1 MESLLGQALRLDD
14 EPTLVRAVKAV
25 KRNMERDERVRER
38 VISLAISTFAN
49 ICMGIGRYTQ
59 RTQAGISIGLLLTG
73 IGRLLSSRLR
83 WTIILESMLLS
94 TLGGILVLPSRV
106 TPYGLDSPAI
116 TLLLKHVGTAS
127 LLVTLTHDIINLIT
141 LKLERRTKQKRDEIA
156 RQEKMRGIF
165 YTPAKPKSVA
175 TRSVSFRGGGGTAIR
190 GIGNSGMGNAKGGGS
205 SGHSKPRSM
214 FT

>member
-1 MESLLGQALRLDD
+1 LGQALRLDD

-25 KRNMERDERVRER
+25 KRSMERDERVRER
-38 VISLAISTFAN
+38 FMSLAISTFAN
-49 ICMGIGRYTQ
+49 ICMGIGRYIQ
-59 RTQAGISIGLLLTG
+59 RTRTGLSIGLLATG

-83 WTIILESMLLS
+83 WTIILESMVLS
-94 TLGGILVLPSRV
+94 TLGGVLVLPSSV
-106 TPYGLDSPAI
+106 TPYALDSPVI

-127 LLVTLTHDIINLIT
+127 LLVTLTHDITNLIT
-141 LKLERRTKQKRDEIA
+141 LKLERRAKQKRDEIA

-165 YTPAKPKSVA
+165 YTPVKPKSAA
-175 TRSVSFRGGGGTAIR
+175 TRSVSFRGGGGAAIR
-190 GIGNSGMGNAKGGGS
+190 GIGNSGMGNGKGELGS